1 MTDLAK
7 YLSTKQVAQ
16 RCGVHRKTI
25 ARWVDAGVLPA
36 VYTTGGHRRLLAMD
50 VERFLQHRRNLHAVR
65 EEPTAGF
72 CVLVSTDSSLIA
84 ALQNAVR
91 GLSQDIH
98 VRMVAEVFDAG
109 LVAGTLQPRLILVDE
124 SVAGCDPATVGA
136 AVLRRQSDGNVV
148 ACLETPTKAR
158 RAQLAI
164 NGVRAVLTKP
174 VSTSDLRLVLEMAV
188 RGVGDT

>member
-1 MTDLAK
+1 MSGSGK

-50 VERFLQHRRNLHAVR
+50 VDRFLQHRRSLHAAVGPA
-65 EEPTAGF
+65 EADF
-72 CVLVSTDSSLIA
+72 CVLVSTDSSLVA
-84 ALQNAVR
+84 ALHNAVR
-91 GLSQDIH
+91 ELPQNIH
-98 VRMVAEVFDAG
+98 VRMVADVFDAG
-109 LVAGTLQPRLILVDE
+109 LVAGTLEPRLILVDE
-124 SVAGCDPATVGA
+124 SVAGCNPATVGA
-136 AVLRRQSDGNVV
+136 AVLRRQKDVHVV
-148 ACLETPTKAR
+148 ACLETATKAR

-164 NGVRAVLTKP
+164 NGVHAVLTKP
-174 VSTSDLRLVLEMAV
+174 VSARDLRLVLEMAV